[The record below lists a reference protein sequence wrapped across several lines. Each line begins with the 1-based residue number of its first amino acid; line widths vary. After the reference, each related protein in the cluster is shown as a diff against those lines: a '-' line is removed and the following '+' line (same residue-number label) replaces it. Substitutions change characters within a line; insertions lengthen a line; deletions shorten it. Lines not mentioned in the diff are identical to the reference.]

1 MPAKSGNQ
9 NVFLTDDVIAKEAL
23 RLLKNNLV
31 GLQLVNRS
39 KEKYFDKKIG
49 DTISVKTPFRVKS
62 ASGRV
67 LVKQP
72 MVDQTVSMKIDRQ
85 EHVGLEY
92 TVNDRTLALSEFSE
106 RYLASGMVQIAHKVD
121 LSIYNELNKSTY
133 FTNGVPGNGVTF
145 NEIIDARA
153 FSTMTGHPDDGK
165 TNVVLNTLDAASH
178 RKKLTTI
185 TNDTLVKSAI
195 ERAYLGNV
203 AGYDLFETAQV
214 PTHTVGIATGA
225 PLVNGAG
232 QTGGTLVTKGWTNSQ
247 TAILKA
253 GDVFTIA
260 GVYSINPQT
269 YQSSGI
275 LQQFV
280 VTADANS
287 GASTG
292 PATLSISP
300 AINDG
305 TLTTTDAEG
314 NSVSLAA
321 YQNVTAAP
329 AADAPITVLGT
340 GGSTRRNNFMIHKDA
355 ITVAIVDQVLPQ
367 SAAVAKRVRDDES
380 GLSLMMTA
388 QYDINQQR
396 EIYRIDVLWGVKNL
410 QPELTRRILGASS

>member
-9 NVFLTDDVIAKEAL
+9 NVFLTDDIIAKEAL

-39 KEKYFDKKIG
+39 KEKYFDKKVG

-72 MVDQTVSMKIDRQ
+72 MVDQTVSMKINRQ
-85 EHVGLEY
+85 EHVGLEF
-92 TVNDRTLALSEFSE
+92 TVNDRTLALDQFSE
-106 RYLASGMVQIAHKVD
+106 RYLASGMTQIAHKVD
-121 LSIYNELNKSTY
+121 LSIYQELERSVF
-133 FTNGVPGNGVTF
+133 FTNGVPNNGLTF
-145 NEIIDARA
+145 NEVIDGRA
-153 FSTMTGHPDDGK
+153 FSTLTGHPDDGK

-185 TNDTLVKSAI
+185 ANEGLIKNAI
-195 ERAYLGNV
+195 EKAYLGNV
-203 AGYDLFETAQV
+203 AGYDLFETAQI
-214 PTHTVGIATGA
+214 PTHQVGVATGT

-232 QTGGTLVTKGWTNSQ
+232 QTGATLVTKGWTNSV
-247 TAILKA
+247 TGILKA

-269 YQSSGI
+269 YQSTGI

-292 PATLSISP
+292 PAALSISP

-314 NSVSLAA
+314 NTVSLAA

-329 AADAPITVLGT
+329 ADNAAIAVLGT
-340 GGSTRRNNFMIHKDA
+340 AGGLYRQNFMIHKDA
-355 ITVAIVDQVLPQ
+355 VTVAIVDQVIPQ
-367 SAAVAKRVRDDES
+367 SAAVGKRVRDDES
-380 GLSLMMTA
+380 GLSLLMTA
-388 QYDINQQR
+388 AYDITQQR
-396 EIYRIDVLWGVKNL
+396 EVYRIDVLWGVKNL
-410 QPELTRRILGASS
+410 QPELTRRILGAA

>member
-9 NVFLTDDVIAKEAL
+9 NVFLTDDIIAKEAL
-23 RLLKNNLV
+23 RHLKNSLV

-39 KEKYFDKKIG
+39 KEKYFGKIG
-49 DTISVKTPFRVKS
+49 DTISVKKPFRVKS

-72 MVDQTVSMKIDRQ
+72 MVDQTVALKIDKQ
-85 EHVGLEY
+85 EHVGLEF
-92 TVNDRTLALSEFSE
+92 TVRDRSLSLHDFSE
-106 RYLASGMVQIAHKVD
+106 RYLKSAVIQLAHKID
-121 LSIYNELNKSTY
+121 FSIYQELNRTTF

-145 NEIIDARA
+145 NEIIDGRA
-153 FSTMTGHPDDGK
+153 YSTLTGHPDDGQ
-165 TNVVLNTLDAASH
+165 TTVVLNTLDAASH

-185 TNDTLVKSAI
+185 NNDTIVKSAI

-214 PTHTVGIATGA
+214 PTHTVGVATGT
-225 PLVNGAG
+225 PVVSGAG
-232 QTGGTLVTKGWTNSQ
+232 QTGSTLNTSGWTAS
-247 TAILKA
+247 TTGILKA

-260 GVYSINPQT
+260 GVFSINPQT
-269 YQSSGI
+269 YQSTGQ

-280 VTADANS
+280 VTADATS

-292 PATLSISP
+292 PAALSISP

-314 NSVSLAA
+314 NTVSLSA

-329 AADAPITVLGT
+329 AASAPITVLGA
-340 GGSTRRNNFMIHKDA
+340 GGSTRRNNFMLHKDA
-355 ITVAIVDQVLPQ
+355 VTVAVIDMVLPQ
-367 SAAVAKRVRDDES
+367 TAPVSKNVSDDES
-380 GLSLMMTA
+380 GLSIAMTG
-388 QYDINQQR
+388 QYDITNQR
-396 EIYRIDVLWGVKNL
+396 EIYRLDVLWGVANL
-410 QPELTRRILGASS
+410 YPELTRRILGAA

>member
-9 NVFLTDDVIAKEAL
+9 NVFLTDDIIAKEAL
-23 RLLKNNLV
+23 RLLKNSLV

-39 KEKYFDKKIG
+39 KEKYFGKIG
-49 DTISVKTPFRVKS
+49 DTISVKKPFRVKS

-72 MVDQTVSMKIDRQ
+72 MVDQTTALKIDRQ
-85 EHVGLEY
+85 EHVGLEF
-92 TVNDRTLALSEFSE
+92 TVNDRSLALHDFSE
-106 RYLASGMVQIAHKVD
+106 RYLKSAVVQLAHKVD
-121 LSIYNELNKSTY
+121 LSIYQELNRSTF

-153 FSTMTGHPDDGK
+153 FSTLTGHPDDGK
-165 TNVVLNTLDAASH
+165 TTVVLNTLDAAAH
-178 RKKLTTI
+178 RKNLTTI
-185 TNDTLVKSAI
+185 NNDSLVKSAI

-214 PTHTVGIATGA
+214 PTHTVGVATGT
-225 PLVNGAG
+225 PVVSGAG
-232 QTGGTLVTKGWTNSQ
+232 QTGSTLNTSGWTAS
-247 TAILKA
+247 TTGILKA

-260 GVYSINPQT
+260 GVFSINPQT
-269 YQSSGI
+269 YQSTGQ

-292 PATLSISP
+292 PAALSISP

-314 NSVSLAA
+314 NTVSLAA

-329 AADAPITVLGT
+329 AASAPITVLGST
-340 GGSTRRNNFMIHKDA
+340 GSTRRNNFMIHKDA
-355 ITVAIVDQVLPQ
+355 VTVAVIDLVLPQ
-367 SAAVAKRVRDDES
+367 SAPVAKRASDDES
-380 GLSLMMTA
+380 GLSIALTA
-388 QYDINQQR
+388 QYDITNYR
-396 EIYRIDVLWGVKNL
+396 EVYRLDVLWGVKNIY
-410 QPELTRRILGASS
+410 PELTRRILGAA

>member
-9 NVFLTDDVIAKEAL
+9 NVFLTDDIIAKEAL
-23 RLLKNNLV
+23 RLLKNSLV

-39 KEKYFDKKIG
+39 KEKYFGKIG
-49 DTISVKTPFRVKS
+49 DTISVKKPFRVKS

-72 MVDQTVSMKIDRQ
+72 MVDQTTALKIDRQ
-85 EHVGLEY
+85 EHVGLEF
-92 TVNDRTLALSEFSE
+92 TVNDRSLALHDFSE
-106 RYLASGMVQIAHKVD
+106 RYLKSAVVQLAHKVD
-121 LSIYNELNKSTY
+121 LSIYQELNRSTFY
-133 FTNGVPGNGVTF
+133 TNGVPGNGVTF

-153 FSTMTGHPDDGK
+153 FSTLTGHPDDGK
-165 TNVVLNTLDAASH
+165 TTVVLNTLDAAAH

-185 TNDTLVKSAI
+185 NNDSLVKSAI

-214 PTHTVGIATGA
+214 PTHTVGVATGT
-225 PLVNGAG
+225 PVVSGAG
-232 QTGGTLVTKGWTNSQ
+232 QTGSTLNTSGWTAS
-247 TAILKA
+247 TTGILKA

-260 GVYSINPQT
+260 GVFSINPQT
-269 YQSSGI
+269 YQSTGQ

-292 PATLSISP
+292 PAALSISP

-314 NSVSLAA
+314 NTVSLAA

-329 AADAPITVLGT
+329 AASAPITVLGST
-340 GGSTRRNNFMIHKDA
+340 GSTRRNNFMIHKDA
-355 ITVAIVDQVLPQ
+355 VTVAVIDLVLPQ
-367 SAAVAKRVRDDES
+367 SAPVAKRASDDES
-380 GLSLMMTA
+380 GLSIALTA
-388 QYDINQQR
+388 QYDITNYR
-396 EIYRIDVLWGVKNL
+396 EVYRLDVLWGVKNIY
-410 QPELTRRILGASS
+410 PELTRRILGAA

>member
-9 NVFLTDDVIAKEAL
+9 NVFLTDDIIAKEAL
-23 RLLKNNLV
+23 RLLKNSLV

-39 KEKYFDKKIG
+39 KEKYFGKIG
-49 DTISVKTPFRVKS
+49 DTISVKKPFRVKS

-72 MVDQTVSMKIDRQ
+72 MVDQTTALKIDRQ
-85 EHVGLEY
+85 EHVGLEF
-92 TVNDRTLALSEFSE
+92 TVNDRSLALHDFSE
-106 RYLASGMVQIAHKVD
+106 RYLKSAVVQLAHKVD
-121 LSIYNELNKSTY
+121 LSIYQELNRSTF

-153 FSTMTGHPDDGK
+153 FSTLTGHPDDGK
-165 TNVVLNTLDAASH
+165 TTVVLNTLDAAAH

-185 TNDTLVKSAI
+185 NNDSLVKSAI

-214 PTHTVGIATGA
+214 PTHTVGVATGT
-225 PLVNGAG
+225 PVVSGAG
-232 QTGGTLVTKGWTNSQ
+232 QTGSTLNTSGWTAS
-247 TAILKA
+247 TTGILKA

-260 GVYSINPQT
+260 GVFSINPQT
-269 YQSSGI
+269 YQSTGQ

-292 PATLSISP
+292 PAALSISP

-314 NSVSLAA
+314 NTVSLAA

-329 AADAPITVLGT
+329 AASAPITVLGST
-340 GGSTRRNNFMIHKDA
+340 GSTRRNNFMIHKDA
-355 ITVAIVDQVLPQ
+355 VTVAVIDLVLPQ
-367 SAAVAKRVRDDES
+367 SAPVAKRASDDES
-380 GLSLMMTA
+380 GLSIALTA
-388 QYDINQQR
+388 QYDITNYR
-396 EIYRIDVLWGVKNL
+396 EVYRLDVLWGVKNIY
-410 QPELTRRILGASS
+410 PELTRRILGAA

>member
-9 NVFLTDDVIAKEAL
+9 NVFLTDDIIAKEAL
-23 RLLKNNLV
+23 RLLKNSLV

-39 KEKYFDKKIG
+39 KEKYFGKIG
-49 DTISVKTPFRVKS
+49 DTISVKKPFRVKS

-72 MVDQTVSMKIDRQ
+72 MVDQTTALKIDRQ
-85 EHVGLEY
+85 EHVGLEF
-92 TVNDRTLALSEFSE
+92 TVNDRSLALHDFSE
-106 RYLASGMVQIAHKVD
+106 RYLKSAVVQLAHKVD
-121 LSIYNELNKSTY
+121 LSIYQELNRSTF

-153 FSTMTGHPDDGK
+153 FSTLTGHPDDGK
-165 TNVVLNTLDAASH
+165 TTVVLNTLDAAAH

-185 TNDTLVKSAI
+185 NNDSLVKSAI

-214 PTHTVGIATGA
+214 PTHTVGVATGT
-225 PLVNGAG
+225 PVVSGAG
-232 QTGGTLVTKGWTNSQ
+232 QTGSTLNTSGWTAS
-247 TAILKA
+247 TTGILKA

-260 GVYSINPQT
+260 GVFSINPQT
-269 YQSSGI
+269 YQSTGQ

-292 PATLSISP
+292 PAALSISP

-314 NSVSLAA
+314 NTVSLAA

-329 AADAPITVLGT
+329 AASAPITVLGST
-340 GGSTRRNNFMIHKDA
+340 GSTRRNNFMIHKDA
-355 ITVAIVDQVLPQ
+355 VTVAVIDLVLPQ
-367 SAAVAKRVRDDES
+367 SAPVAKRASDDES
-380 GLSLMMTA
+380 GLSIALTA
-388 QYDINQQR
+388 QYDITNYR
-396 EIYRIDVLWGVKNL
+396 EVYRLDVLWGVKNIY
-410 QPELTRRILGASS
+410 PELSRRILGAA